1 LTRVLGH
8 ISFLGVLSLMLSLN
22 LAVVY
27 VAATSSDPLT
37 QGAVWSYDVTSRSEL
52 EGKGQYAGIFTTA
65 VTVSGHAT
73 TLHVNTSIM
82 IIEKKEVVDISTN
95 GSGYYKQEPKRNHY
109 EFTETSTVD
118 RGKLTYRSRMVRTE
132 AEKKEWEDNSTK
144 GMPVT
149 DFVST
154 SLSEGQRVPY
164 FAIHGMVNCT
174 VSFGNLSFQSQSVPV
189 IILQYSGPAQKD
201 TWLETSGAADYTFN
215 FEKTTGL
222 LTSSSS
228 KTYATSQK
236 GSRLTTYEYLLRST
250 SLWETGTTDQT
261 PSKTQIQTTEAT
273 SADGTPTQQQ
283 PVIDLERGYAAPII
297 AVGTGALVAVMLIM
311 RRRATKARAE
321 KEKGKRVAS
330 VLSGL

>member
-1 LTRVLGH
+1 M
-8 ISFLGVLSLMLSLN
+8 SFLGVLSLMLSLN

-27 VAATSSDPLT
+27 VVATSSDPFT

-73 TLHVNTSIM
+73 ILHVNTSIM
-82 IIEKKEVVDISTN
+82 IIEKKEAVEISTN
-95 GSGYYKQEPKRNHY
+95 GSGYYEQEPKRNHY
-109 EFTETSTVD
+109 AFTETSTVD
-118 RGKLTYRSRMVRTE
+118 RGKLTYRSRIVRTE
-132 AEKKEWEDNSTK
+132 VEKKEWEDNSTK

-154 SLSEGQRVPY
+154 SLSEGQRIPY
-164 FAIHGMVNCT
+164 FAIQGMVNCT
-174 VSFGNLSFQSQSVPV
+174 VSFGKLSFQSQNVPV

-201 TWLETSGAADYTFN
+201 TWLETSGAADYAFN

-228 KTYATSQK
+228 KTYAASQK
-236 GSRLTTYEYLLRST
+236 GTRLTTYEYLLRST
-250 SLWETGTTDQT
+250 SLWETGTTDQR

-273 SADGTPTQQQ
+273 PADGTPTQQQ
-283 PVIDLERGYAAPII
+283 PGIDLELGYAAPII

-311 RRRATKARAE
+311 RRRDERS
-321 KEKGKRVAS
+321 GKRKKER
-330 VLSGL
+330 G

>member
-1 LTRVLGH
+1 VLGH

-27 VAATSSDPLT
+27 VVATSSDPLT

-52 EGKGQYAGIFTTA
+52 EGKGQYEGIFTTA

-73 TLHVNTSIM
+73 ILHVNTSIM
-82 IIEKKEVVDISTN
+82 IIEKKEAVDISTN

-118 RGKLTYRSRMVRTE
+118 RGKLTYRSRIVRTE
-132 AEKKEWEDNSTK
+132 VEKKEWEDNSTK
-144 GMPVT
+144 GVPVT

-154 SLSEGQRVPY
+154 SLSEGQRVQY
-164 FAIHGMVNCT
+164 FAIQGVVNCT
-174 VSFGNLSFQSQSVPV
+174 VSFGKLSFQSQSVPV
-189 IILQYSGPAQKD
+189 IILHYSGPAQKD
-201 TWLETSGAADYTFN
+201 TWLETSGAADYAFN

-236 GSRLTTYEYLLRST
+236 GSRLTTYDYLLRST
-250 SLWETGTTDQT
+250 SLWETGTPNQT
-261 PSKTQIQTTEAT
+261 PSKTQIPTTEVTPAVR
-273 SADGTPTQQQ
+273 TPTQQQ
-283 PVIDLERGYAAPII
+283 PIIDLGTGYAAPII
-297 AVGTGALVAVMLIM
+297 AVGTGALVAMMLIM
-311 RRRATKARAE
+311 RRRATKDPE
-321 KEKGKRVAS
+321 KEKG
-330 VLSGL
+330 